1 MGERVGSIIIF
12 KGSNSLILCP
22 VKDQITICD
31 FSTQFLLTILTKS
44 LYDSKCYCTLHC
56 SVFMSTWSIFF
67 CQDWISSLVPPG
79 LPFSNPP
86 IQVLSGEALHSQP
99 SATVVKRG
107 EATSEFSTQPNI
119 YVCNCGSIYFL
130 VWDLHNIQ
138 FGNELWEIHLC
149 CRRDRTHIYTRT
161 QMQYNYSLEH
171 GYVPSKS
178 TPLKFQT
185 SLFNNV
191 ALFLFR
197 IIEFQKE
204 H

>member
-1 MGERVGSIIIF
+1 MI
-12 KGSNSLILCP
+12 
-22 VKDQITICD
+22 DQVTICD
-31 FSTQFLLTILTKS
+31 LSVQFVLTILTKS
-44 LYDSKCYCTLHC
+44 QYDCTLHC
-56 SVFMSTWSIFF
+56 YVFMSTWSIFF
-67 CQDWISSLVPPG
+67 LSGLNINSCAPWYSLVRPPR
-79 LPFSNPP
+79 SKW
-86 IQVLSGEALHSQP
+86 EALHSQP